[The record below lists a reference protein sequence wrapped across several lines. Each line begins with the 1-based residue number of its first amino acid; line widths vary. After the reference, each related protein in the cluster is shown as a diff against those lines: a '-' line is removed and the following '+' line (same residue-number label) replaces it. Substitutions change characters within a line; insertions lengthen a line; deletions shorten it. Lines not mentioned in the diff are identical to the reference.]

1 MPPAPEKR
9 IRAIRRRERLWQDI
23 GIIVWASFLAA
34 CIETMTFFAYFD
46 PAMLGIH
53 EIPPAWVANR
63 LAGYSFGFFIFWAFT
78 LCASVLTAFLIH
90 SHPRRPRSQADPDAR

>member
-1 MPPAPEKR
+1 MTPAPKSRLRE
-9 IRAIRRRERLWQDI
+9 IRRRERLWQDI

-53 EIPPAWVANR
+53 EIPPEWVANR
-63 LAGYSFGFFIFWAFT
+63 LAGYSFGFFCFGRSRFA
-78 LCASVLTAFLIH
+78 
-90 SHPRRPRSQADPDAR
+90 PRC

>member
-1 MPPAPEKR
+1 MSPAPKSRLRE
-9 IRAIRRRERLWQDI
+9 IRRRERLWQDI

-53 EIPPAWVANR
+53 EIPAQWVANR

-90 SHPRRPRSQADPDAR
+90 SHPRRLRSHADRDAR